1 MKHCTFTI
9 ILPLGGFDFSW
20 VSLWSA
26 SSLQIIPVTLQ
37 RKISFF
43 WKDKSCAS
51 SQFQFKVRIN
61 HSLIIQ
67 CQQHPILF
75 RKTFTIGIWGSLFAF
90 ECLQYMHVAAIHS
103 TICISVSSFCALPGK
118 CNFRFATFLSYT
130 HLSALRNPSP
140 ISCTQHFNWFEK

>member
-20 VSLWSA
+20 ASLWSA

-75 RKTFTIGIWGSLFAF
+75 RETFTIGIWGILICIRIYMSPIYASGHTLCIQFAF
-90 ECLQYMHVAAIHS
+90 QFLHFVHFSVMQFQ
-103 TICISVSSFCALPGK
+103 ICNISIVHTLVS
-118 CNFRFATFLSYT
+118 
-130 HLSALRNPSP
+130 
-140 ISCTQHFNWFEK
+140 FEKSLPNKLHTTL